1 MSQFRQATIPATT
14 LCLLFF
20 LSGASALI
28 FEALWFYESTL
39 IFGNTVWASSLVL
52 ASFMAGLALGNGLA
66 AKFHHRLGHPIRLY
80 AILETIIALTGVGLV
95 LLLAELPAAFA
106 PIFESLRQWPVF
118 SNLVRMGSAFAL
130 MVIPSTAMGMTLP
143 ILTRA
148 LVRAEPVFGVALG
161 RLYSWNTS
169 GAVVGVLLAEVTL
182 IRYLGVVG
190 AAAVAAGLNLIVAVA
205 AWSLLAGHRAAPDPE
220 PVEPTR
226 LRGARLLLSVA
237 FLTGALL
244 LALEVVWFRFLVLLV
259 NGTYL
264 AFALMLATV
273 LAGIGMGALVASKW
287 CKYRPGAERH
297 LELVLFLAGACVV
310 GSFYFLTP
318 ESVHQVRELKLGN
331 GSTLWH
337 SLVLMFPVSCL
348 SGIAFTL
355 IGARLNHEVTGVT
368 KTTGLLTLANTLGSL
383 VGALLGGFLLLPLL
397 GVELSF
403 FVLALGYGVAGA
415 LAGTKTT
422 KRSKLLLVPG
432 VAVYALAMVGFPFG
446 SFQRH
451 MDAQVDHVT
460 SREGVVTVTQKEG
473 LSETITLIRKDIY
486 DRPVWY
492 KLVTNGHAM
501 SATFPPARRYMKQYV
516 YWPIAVHG
524 EVRTAL
530 LISYGLGVTA
540 KALVNSSG
548 LNRIVIVDPSRDI
561 VSMSRHVF
569 SDETQNPT
577 RDPRVE
583 LVFED
588 GQHFLHTSRER
599 FDLITGEPPP
609 PGQAGIVSLYTRE
622 YFALTRER
630 LNKRGVFTYWLPV
643 AQMRLASA
651 RAIIGAFC
659 DVYEDCSLW
668 AGSVLD
674 FMLVGSNGLSQ
685 SVSQTGFERQ
695 WNDPVVLPDLRGTGF
710 ETPGQLAATFIADA
724 DQLKVMIGDVPPVTD
739 NFPRRLDPTHG
750 DGSATATYGVW
761 LDTAGT
767 ERRFKASDW
776 IARVLPESV
785 RESSQSYFDYQTIL
799 NHQLRVEGEGTARLL
814 AGVLEN
820 TTLETPVHWLLGSN
834 QQRQENLELALAD
847 GYRPEYAYEL
857 AVRALGARDY
867 QQAYRYLA
875 DIEGPDTFR
884 VAVMKTLCLCHLD
897 RATEA
902 GGFAES
908 YRRRTGRRLGVG
920 CM

>member
-1 MSQFRQATIPATT
+1 M
-14 LCLLFF
+14 CLLFS

-80 AILETIIALTGVGLV
+80 AVLETIIALTGVGLV
-95 LLLAELPAAFA
+95 LLLTELPAAFA
-106 PIFESLRQWPVF
+106 PIFENLRQWPVF
-118 SNLVRMGSAFAL
+118 SNLVRMGSAFLL

-148 LVRAEPVFGVALG
+148 LARAEPVFGVALG
-161 RLYSWNTS
+161 RLYGWNTT

-259 NGTYL
+259 HGTYL

-273 LAGIGMGALVASKW
+273 LAGIGTGALAASRW

-297 LELVLFLAGACVV
+297 LEWVLLLAGTGVV
-310 GSFYFLTP
+310 GCFYVLTP

-331 GSTLWH
+331 GRTLWH
-337 SLVLMFPVSCL
+337 SLVLMFPVSCI

-415 LAGTKTT
+415 LAGIKSM
-422 KRSKLLLVPG
+422 KRSKLLLVPV
-432 VAVYALAMVGFPFG
+432 VAVYALAVAGFPFG

-451 MDAQVDHVT
+451 MDAQVDHMT

-473 LSETITLIRKDIY
+473 LSETITLVRKDIY
-486 DRPVWY
+486 DRPVWFT
-492 KLVTNGHAM
+492 LVTNGHAM
-501 SATFPPARRYMKQYV
+501 SATYPSARRYMKQYV
-516 YWPIAVHG
+516 YWPIAAHG

-540 KALVNSSG
+540 SALVNSSG

-569 SDETQNPT
+569 TDETQNPT

-588 GQHFLHTSRER
+588 GRHFLHTSRER

-609 PGQAGIVSLYTRE
+609 PGQADIVSLYTRE

-630 LNKRGVFTYWLPV
+630 LNERGVFTYWLPV
-643 AQMRLASA
+643 SQMRLATA
-651 RAIIGAFC
+651 RAIIRAFC

-668 AGSVLD
+668 AGSVLN
-674 FMLVGSNGLSQ
+674 FMLVGSNGLTQ
-685 SVSQTGFERQ
+685 PASQTGFERQ
-695 WNDPVVLPDLRGTGF
+695 WNDPVVLPDLKGTGF

-724 DQLKVMIGDVPPVTD
+724 EQLREMIGDVPPVTD
-739 NFPRRLDPTHG
+739 NFPRRLDPAHS
-750 DGSATATYGVW
+750 DVSATATYGDW
-761 LDTAGT
+761 LEAANT
-767 ERRFKASDW
+767 ERRFRASEW
-776 IARVLPESV
+776 IARIFPSSV
-785 RESSQSYFDYQTIL
+785 RESSRFYFGYQTIL
-799 NHQLRVEGEGTARLL
+799 NHQPRVENQSSAKLL

-820 TTLETPVHWLLGSN
+820 STLETPVHWLLGSN
-834 QQRQENLELALAD
+834 QQRQENLKLALAD
-847 GYRPEYAYEL
+847 SYRPEYAYEL
-857 AVRALGARDY
+857 AVRAMGERNF

-875 DIEGPDTFR
+875 DVEEPDTFR

-902 GGFAES
+902 EAFAES
-908 YRRRTGRRLGVG
+908 YQDRTGRRLGVG
-920 CM
+920 CT